1 MRLLRAV
8 RPALLLLIAAFLVFA
23 PPYLLRGLSQ
33 DYVHAVFEP
42 EPITWRG
49 VLKVWHIVEFRT
61 YQGSVTSHLS
71 ARVEAFSKSHPGV
84 FFEVTGMTA
93 EEFAERYARGERPDV
108 YSFPCGLLYREQLQA
123 LPEAPEALSTLR
135 PGLSAATADG
145 AVYAVPYLMSGYF
158 LLMNTQRP
166 FLAGARPPAAPE
178 EADLQAALDAGE
190 LAIPAVQAALLGLTG
205 APGETA
211 DFSAGKLAYAVADA
225 RALGDLQRA
234 TGGNVLLSALPV
246 TGYTE
251 QVQYLAAAAETD
263 ETRCAI
269 VLELADFLLSGDEQ
283 ARLAS
288 LGAFPVVTE
297 AQTAYAEHLLTDWQ
311 AACGDIAAPDPFLY
325 QRHREALEAD
335 ALRAL
340 AGEAG
345 GADAFS
351 ERFQVVLN
359 R

>member
-1 MRLLRAV
+1 MHKQISWKRTLL
-8 RPALLLLIAAFLVFA
+8 AFLV
-23 PPYLLRGLSQ
+23 
-33 DYVHAVFEP
+33 AV
-42 EPITWRG
+42 
-49 VLKVWHIVEFRT
+49 
-61 YQGSVTSHLS
+61 
-71 ARVEAFSKSHPGV
+71 AMAF
-84 FFEVTGMTA
+84 T
-93 EEFAERYARGERPDV
+93 
-108 YSFPCGLLYREQLQA
+108 
-123 LPEAPEALSTLR
+123 
-135 PGLSAATADG
+135 
-145 AVYAVPYLMSGYF
+145 
-158 LLMNTQRP
+158 
-166 FLAGARPPAAPE
+166 
-178 EADLQAALDAGE
+178 
-190 LAIPAVQAALLGLTG
+190 LLGGTLF
-205 APGETA
+205 AVKDA
-211 DFSAGKLAYAVADA
+211 FGKP
-225 RALGDLQRA
+225 
-234 TGGNVLLSALPV
+234 LS
-246 TGYTE
+246 
-251 QVQYLAAAAETD
+251 AAAETD